1 MKGIKGWV
9 GACMALV
16 LTACGSGSVQ
26 SPDFTPELQSLQVT
40 PAAFQ
45 IATGETRELSV
56 VGTYTAPPGSGTSTT
71 TRDVTDEVTWSSS
84 ATSVATVDGSGV
96 VTGVGAGTSTITA
109 SLDGQTATSVATG
122 QGVVLRQVIVTPS
135 IQTVPPGGTAGY
147 SAQGRYSDS
156 ETPRDI
162 TDLTIQWRLEPAAL
176 GTFNVTTG
184 RNVTITAGVATGEGD
199 VIASVVSNGETINST
214 PAKFI
219 VAQLTSIDVRPAAAT
234 QPVGRPQ
241 EFSAV
246 GIYTSPT
253 GSAQT
258 IEAPVAATWIATA
271 DQAGSAAPTLDA
283 DCAPGSA
290 SQTCLVTGRAVGGV
304 TVTASFGGQTDT
316 ATLNVTAPVLEAIA
330 ITPDDV
336 NAPDRSRPDA
346 IELPQGS
353 TQSLYALYFYSD
365 FPDVP
370 LVEPKTA
377 ADTVTWASSA
387 SSIVS
392 LTPPLTSNRVVA
404 TAAAQGSADVTATA
418 GSISDSLAVTVGA
431 AELAELVAVRPSQ
444 AFVSVGR
451 TVDFTAVARFTN
463 GATEDV
469 PDDAVTWTSANT
481 SVATIDAAGVATG
494 VAQNLTGVTI
504 TATLKANPA
513 SSATATLFV
522 TSDGCSTPLLQSDG
536 ATTGVPPPVGICLT
550 CGVADAGAAIDA
562 DPASFARIN
571 VPVGLL
577 NARQSFDVHA
587 STAPTVPY
595 AVPFTAGSRAGF
607 VIARPTGSLVL
618 AEVLSQIELSTLL
631 GDDVQESV
639 NAANFLRVDLLGT
652 QLIGGPG
659 QDVALVSMPT
669 SLDYDGVRLSLI
681 SGAATA
687 FNSIDVLGACGT
699 VEPPVVPASGVGAL
713 VVENTSLTAGNT
725 LGILAYDLD
734 DDEAL
739 LNNANLIWTSSDESV
754 ATVNANGVVKGVSAG
769 SVVITA
775 TLRDTSQCSGSEC
788 FHSITL
794 TVTPNYCEAPLRAPE
809 VTITSARA
817 PLCLFCTVENPGNV
831 IDASDAT
838 AANLYL
844 PVGLLGPLG
853 SVSVTVKSASDAA
866 APLPAGQV
874 GFLVSQPTNAVAVA
888 EVLSQFV
895 VETLDAEGE
904 VIESSSDLPDLLRLD
919 LLGLNVLGGR
929 DGVVSFPATQ
939 PYKSLRLSFG
949 GVAAVLSQVNVNAAC
964 GDVLTPAATP

>member
-1 MKGIKGWV
+1 MFDSIKK
-9 GACMALV
+9 
-16 LTACGSGSVQ
+16 
-26 SPDFTPELQSLQVT
+26 
-40 PAAFQ
+40 AF
-45 IATGETRELSV
+45 GLE
-56 VGTYTAPPGSGTSTT
+56 
-71 TRDVTDEVTWSSS
+71 SSS
-84 ATSVATVDGSGV
+84 HDWSVGITEGGRDGYV
-96 VTGVGAGTSTITA
+96 VYRDPAGKLSFYWEFC
-109 SLDGQTATSVATG
+109 G
-122 QGVVLRQVIVTPS
+122 
-135 IQTVPPGGTAGY
+135 
-147 SAQGRYSDS
+147 
-156 ETPRDI
+156 
-162 TDLTIQWRLEPAAL
+162 
-176 GTFNVTTG
+176 
-184 RNVTITAGVATGEGD
+184 GD

-219 VAQLTSIDVRPAAAT
+219 VAQLTSIDVRPASAT

-241 EFSAV
+241 EFSAI

-253 GSAQT
+253 GSAET
-258 IEAPVAATWIATA
+258 LESPVAATWIATA

-316 ATLNVTAPVLEAIA
+316 AALNVTAPVLEAIA

-370 LVEPKTA
+370 LVAPKTD

-387 SSIVS
+387 SNIVS

-404 TAAAQGSADVTATA
+404 TAAAQGNADVTATA

-431 AELAELVAVRPSQ
+431 AELAELIAVRPSQ

-469 PDDAVTWTSANT
+469 PDDAVTWMSADT

-639 NAANFLRVDLLGT
+639 NGANFLRVDLLGT
-652 QLIGGPG
+652 QLLGGPG
-659 QDVALVSMPT
+659 QEVALVSMPT

-687 FNSIDVLGACGT
+687 FNSVDVLGACGI
-699 VEPPVVPASGVGAL
+699 VEPPVVPASGVGEL
-713 VVENTSLTAGNT
+713 VVENTSLTTGNT

-739 LNNANLIWTSSDESV
+739 LNNADLIWTSSDESV
-754 ATVNANGVVKGVSAG
+754 ATVNANGVVKGVSPG
-769 SVVITA
+769 SVTITA

-919 LLGLNVLGGR
+919 LLGLNVLGSR
-929 DGVVSFPATQ
+929 EGVISFPATQ
-939 PYKSLRLSFG
+939 PYNSLRLTFG
-949 GVAAVLSQVNVNAAC
+949 GVATVLSQVSVNAAC